1 MSKNLTAQ
9 QLADELNVTRQL
21 IYYHAKKLPKDSK
34 TYDEDNT
41 LVFTP
46 DQQGILKSYMTDT
59 LKEKNAQK
67 NEKLPIEKT
76 TVVQEKSSV
85 EIEKNSESKDDSND
99 KTKLENVSNDV
110 TNDKSTVLTNDKTKG
125 VKEFDKDDEGSL
137 EEGVKSNGT
146 SENVGNEEGTASYE
160 KTVTV
165 KDFIQQAVK
174 DHLEVQ
180 KKVESEERQTLIGE
194 LEEKNAQISTLH
206 KLLDQ
211 QQQLALVAEQ
221 KHQKLLD
228 TLGVEDEKQ
237 LKAIV
242 ELTTETDSSS
252 SSSTSPSTESSVM
265 KDIYAGKNWFQ
276 RLFKL

>member
-46 DQQGILKSYMTDT
+46 EQQAILKSYMTDT
-59 LKEKNAQK
+59 LKEKNTSKEEKQISEK
-67 NEKLPIEKT
+67 KISEKEISEKESVRTENREENEKNMGENT
-76 TVVQEKSSV
+76 DKSASNPLTNGV
-85 EIEKNSESKDDSND
+85 SNVRSND
-99 KTKLENVSNDV
+99 KADDVKESAEQETEV
-110 TNDKSTVLTNDKTKG
+110 TNDKTTSKEDDSDND
-125 VKEFDKDDEGSL
+125 
-137 EEGVKSNGT
+137 
-146 SENVGNEEGTASYE
+146 TASYE

-165 KDFIQQAVK
+165 KGYIQQAVK
-174 DHLEVQ
+174 DHLEMQ
-180 KKVESEERQTLIGE
+180 KKTDSEERQTLIGE

-242 ELTTETDSSS
+242 ELTTNENDNDITSDSS
-252 SSSTSPSTESSVM
+252 
-265 KDIYAGKNWFQ
+265 KDKTDYEGKNWFQ

>member
-46 DQQGILKSYMTDT
+46 DQQTILKSYMTDT
-59 LKEKNAQK
+59 VKEKTIQK
-67 NEKLPIEKT
+67 NEKNSIEKISPSL
-76 TVVQEKSSV
+76 EKSS
-85 EIEKNSESKDDSND
+85 EIMEEIDRNTVKSDDKAAVKD
-99 KTKLENVSNDV
+99 VSNAMSNEM
-110 TNDKSTVLTNDKTKG
+110 TNDKSEDDK
-125 VKEFDKDDEGSL
+125 
-137 EEGVKSNGT
+137 EESGQ
-146 SENVGNEEGTASYE
+146 ENVSTNETVKAEEVDEDGGTASYE
-160 KTVTV
+160 KSVTV
-165 KDFIQQAVK
+165 KDYIQQAVK
-174 DHLEVQ
+174 DHLEMQ
-180 KKVESEERQTLIGE
+180 KKADSEERQTLIAE

-211 QQQLALVAEQ
+211 QQQLALVTEQ
-221 KHQKLLD
+221 KHQKLLE

-242 ELTTETDSSS
+242 ELTTNDSDSSA
-252 SSSTSPSTESSVM
+252 SSTETSTTTTTTESSET
-265 KDIYAGKNWFQ
+265 KDIYEGKNWFQ

>member
-46 DQQGILKSYMTDT
+46 DQQVILKSYMTDT
-59 LKEKNAQK
+59 LKEKTTQK
-67 NEKLPIEKT
+67 NEKNTTEK
-76 TVVQEKSSV
+76 KISSP
-85 EIEKNSESKDDSND
+85 D
-99 KTKLENVSNDV
+99 KTPEKVEEIDKIEDNSDDKAATNVVSNDV
-110 TNDKSTVLTNDKTKG
+110 SNKVTNVKLNVVEEENQQESVETNRSVKT
-125 VKEFDKDDEGSL
+125 EG
-137 EEGVKSNGT
+137 NP
-146 SENVGNEEGTASYE
+146 SEAETASYE
-160 KTVTV
+160 KSVTV
-165 KDFIQQAVK
+165 KGYIQQAVK
-174 DHLEVQ
+174 DHLELQ
-180 KKVESEERQTLIGE
+180 KKTDSEERQTLIGE

-228 TLGVEDEKQ
+228 TLGIEDEKQ

-242 ELTTETDSSS
+242 DLTTNESDNSSS
-252 SSSTSPSTESSVM
+252 SVDNNE
-265 KDIYAGKNWFQ
+265 KDIYDGKNWFQ

>member
-46 DQQGILKSYMTDT
+46 DQQAILKSYMTDT
-59 LKEKNAQK
+59 VKEKNTSK
-67 NEKLPIEKT
+67 EEKKISEKESVRTENSEENEKNMGENT
-76 TVVQEKSSV
+76 DKSASNALTNSV
-85 EIEKNSESKDDSND
+85 SNVKSND
-99 KTKLENVSNDV
+99 KAD
-110 TNDKSTVLTNDKTKG
+110 D
-125 VKEFDKDDEGSL
+125 VKESANQEIEVTSDK
-137 EEGVKSNGT
+137 VT
-146 SENVGNEEGTASYE
+146 SEEDDSDNDTASYE

-165 KDFIQQAVK
+165 KGYIQQAVK
-174 DHLEVQ
+174 DHLEMQ
-180 KKVESEERQTLIGE
+180 KKTDSEERQTLIGE

-242 ELTTETDSSS
+242 ELTTNENDSDTTSDSS
-252 SSSTSPSTESSVM
+252 
-265 KDIYAGKNWFQ
+265 KDKTDYEGKNWFQ

>member
-46 DQQGILKSYMTDT
+46 EQQNILKSYMTDT
-59 LKEKNAQK
+59 VKEKILSK
-67 NEKLPIEKT
+67 NEEKKSEEKAPVIGEPIEEKQE
-76 TVVQEKSSV
+76 VNEEKQEKTVTNAVSNAASNEV
-85 EIEKNSESKDDSND
+85 SND
-99 KTKLENVSNDV
+99 KRKVVEEDDVQTTKEHGVF
-110 TNDKSTVLTNDKTKG
+110 
-125 VKEFDKDDEGSL
+125 VKEDGSPSNV
-137 EEGVKSNGT
+137 EKASPEKS
-146 SENVGNEEGTASYE
+146 
-160 KTVTV
+160 VTV

-174 DHLEVQ
+174 DHLDLQ
-180 KKVESEERQTLIGE
+180 KKTDSEERQTLIGE

-206 KLLDQ
+206 RLLDQ
-211 QQQLALVAEQ
+211 QQQLALVADQ

-228 TLGVEDEKQ
+228 TLGIEDEKE
-237 LKAIV
+237 LKAIA
-242 ELTTETDSSS
+242 ELTTNNNDSSTNVDS
-252 SSSTSPSTESSVM
+252 NNVSE
-265 KDIYAGKNWFQ
+265 KNIYEGKNWFQ

>member
-99 KTKLENVSNDV
+99 KTKLQNVSNDV
-110 TNDKSTVLTNDKTKG
+110 TNDKSTVLTKDKTKG

>member
-46 DQQGILKSYMTDT
+46 EQQNILKSYMTDT
-59 LKEKNAQK
+59 VKEKILSK
-67 NEKLPIEKT
+67 NEEKKSEEKTPVIEEPIEEKQEE
-76 TVVQEKSSV
+76 TVTNTVSNAVSNGV
-85 EIEKNSESKDDSND
+85 SND
-99 KTKLENVSNDV
+99 KRQVVEEDDVQTTKEDGVF
-110 TNDKSTVLTNDKTKG
+110 
-125 VKEFDKDDEGSL
+125 VKEGGSPSNV
-137 EEGVKSNGT
+137 EKASPEKS
-146 SENVGNEEGTASYE
+146 
-160 KTVTV
+160 VTV

-174 DHLEVQ
+174 DHLDLQ
-180 KKVESEERQTLIGE
+180 KKTDSEERQTLIGE

-206 KLLDQ
+206 RLLDQ
-211 QQQLALVAEQ
+211 QQQLALVADQ

-228 TLGVEDEKQ
+228 ALGIEDEKE
-237 LKAIV
+237 LKAIA
-242 ELTTETDSSS
+242 ELTTNNNDSSTNVDS
-252 SSSTSPSTESSVM
+252 NNVSE
-265 KDIYAGKNWFQ
+265 KNIYEGKNWFQ